1 MINKATLYLIS
12 LILYFACIGRF
23 LVGIELLDTPPVRI
37 NLDLDPFKVV
47 IWIIV
52 LLTIFY

>member
-12 LILYFACIGRF
+12 RILYFACIGRF

-37 NLDLDPFKVV
+37 KLDLDPFKVV

-52 LLTIFY
+52 LLTIFD

>member
-1 MINKATLYLIS
+1 MTNKVTLHLIS
-12 LILYFACIGRF
+12 RTRYFACIGRV

-37 NLDLDPFKVV
+37 NLDLDPFEVV

-52 LLTIFY
+52 LLTIFD

>member
-12 LILYFACIGRF
+12 RILYFACIGRV

-37 NLDLDPFKVV
+37 NLDLDPSKVV

-52 LLTIFY
+52 LLTIFD